1 MTPDLYVQNAIRT
14 EKRPFFEL
22 PVDIH
27 VHGQILLTKPTMPG
41 IIGDMKVRLLHSGL
55 GMSTEIAELQQ
66 AIDAGDR
73 VNVLEELGD
82 ILWYWAIALDALQFR
97 DFSDEDEERLLFSPE
112 EAERRLTS
120 RICAWADL
128 VRRDAIHA
136 KPMRP
141 EMALATLR
149 EVWRGVGDV
158 CRAFR
163 IEREAVMERNIAKL
177 RERFPAQYDGVRFEE
192 RNLAAERAVLER
204 QPT

>member
-1 MTPDLYVQNAIRT
+1 
-14 EKRPFFEL
+14 
-22 PVDIH
+22 
-27 VHGQILLTKPTMPG
+27 
-41 IIGDMKVRLLHSGL
+41 
-55 GMSTEIAELQQ
+55 
-66 AIDAGDR
+66 
-73 VNVLEELGD
+73 
-82 ILWYWAIALDALQFR
+82 
-97 DFSDEDEERLLFSPE
+97 
-112 EAERRLTS
+112 
-120 RICAWADL
+120 
-128 VRRDAIHA
+128 
-136 KPMRP
+136 MRP